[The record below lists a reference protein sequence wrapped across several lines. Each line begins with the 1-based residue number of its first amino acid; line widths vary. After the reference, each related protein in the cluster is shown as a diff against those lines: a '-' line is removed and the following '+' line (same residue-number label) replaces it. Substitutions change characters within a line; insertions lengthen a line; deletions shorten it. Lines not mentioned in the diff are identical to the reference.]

1 MHATLR
7 EKEKKEGNN
16 MKEKKQKK
24 PPSLIFL
31 LIPLGVMNIYGRK
44 YSRLV
49 SCEWFFMK
57 NNFSKVL

>member
-1 MHATLR
+1 MPLSGR
-7 EKEKKEGNN
+7 KKKRRKQYEG
-16 MKEKKQKK
+16 KKTKK

-31 LIPLGVMNIYGRK
+31 LIPLGVMNIFSRK

>member
-1 MHATLR
+1 
-7 EKEKKEGNN
+7 

-31 LIPLGVMNIYGRK
+31 LIPLGVINIFSRK